1 MLFCDFRP
9 PALWFNKLQ
18 EQKLD
23 FFFFMCCNLNKFV
36 LGLMYDFF
44 LKHIHNNKLSQSA
57 RFLVLVLGGRQCS
70 LMLQALFH
78 WHGRGWTRWQ

>member
-44 LKHIHNNKLSQSA
+44 FKA
-57 RFLVLVLGGRQCS
+57 Y
-70 LMLQALFH
+70 
-78 WHGRGWTRWQ
+78 T